1 MFNIQGTVINKSIL
15 TEDKRQSSLRGLQ
28 NHAGQG
34 LTSFRDSECC
44 EKVLCSY
51 VNTTSKTQI
60 ARITNISS
68 WYFERV
74 VFPGKCLLF
83 EAPPEAQ
90 LEIHTTMV
98 TTILA
103 DKIPCESLRV
113 KQNVNFS
120 IKNVDEYP

>member
-1 MFNIQGTVINKSIL
+1 MVNIQGAVISKSTLL
-15 TEDKRQSSLRGLQ
+15 TEDKRQSGLQ
-28 NHAGQG
+28 VLQSCTEQE
-34 LTSFRDSECC
+34 LTPFRDSEHC

-68 WYFERV
+68 FYFERV
-74 VFPGKCLLF
+74 VFPGKHLLF

-98 TTILA
+98 TVILS

-113 KQNVNFS
+113 KRDS
-120 IKNVDEYP
+120 LIKSLD

>member
-1 MFNIQGTVINKSIL
+1 MVNIQGAVISKSTVL
-15 TEDKRQSSLRGLQ
+15 QEDKRQSGLQ
-28 NHAGQG
+28 VLPSHTKQE
-34 LTSFRDSECC
+34 LTPFRSEHC

-68 WYFERV
+68 CYFERV
-74 VFPGKCLLF
+74 VFPGKRLLF

-98 TTILA
+98 TMILS
-103 DKIPCESLRV
+103 DKISCESLRV
-113 KQNVNFS
+113 KQATC
-120 IKNVDEYP
+120 